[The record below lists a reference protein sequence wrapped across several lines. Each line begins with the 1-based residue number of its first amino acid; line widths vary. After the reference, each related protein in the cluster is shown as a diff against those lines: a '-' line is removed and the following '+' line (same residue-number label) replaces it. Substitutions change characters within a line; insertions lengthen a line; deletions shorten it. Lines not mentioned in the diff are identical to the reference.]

1 MANWRLSEEDVVEDL
16 HAEFQRRNSA
26 CSWMSLVSRRRLKE
40 VGPKKRMAI
49 DSYHAAKKGHKTSTS
64 SGKKTRRVML

>member
-1 MANWRLSEEDVVEDL
+1 MSNPRLSEEDVVEDL

-40 VGPKKRMAI
+40 VGPKKRMVS
-49 DSYHAAKKGHKTSTS
+49 DSYHPAQTGHKSSTS
-64 SGKKTRRVML
+64 